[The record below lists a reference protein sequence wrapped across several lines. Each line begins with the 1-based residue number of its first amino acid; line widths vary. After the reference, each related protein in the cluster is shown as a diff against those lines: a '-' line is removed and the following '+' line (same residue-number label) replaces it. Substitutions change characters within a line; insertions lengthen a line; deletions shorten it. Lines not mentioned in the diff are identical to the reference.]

1 MTASGFP
8 GTINAPAAPVSG
20 NASTQFAVES
30 RNSAPVQRPRRSVE
44 SSRREAA
51 DPAYRARKRAARA
64 ALMAE
69 IAQGEPFLT
78 LGEVRL
84 ARGLSQQ
91 DLANLTGL
99 TQSHIAKIE
108 ARKLAIQ
115 LATAQKIAQAVE
127 LSIDQLAPLVLPPEG
142 TSDSANASVS
152 GFSVVDRIVT
162 VERK

>member
-1 MTASGFP
+1 
-8 GTINAPAAPVSG
+8 
-20 NASTQFAVES
+20 
-30 RNSAPVQRPRRSVE
+30 
-44 SSRREAA
+44 
-51 DPAYRARKRAARA
+51 
-64 ALMAE
+64 MAE